1 MTPMRGLGPT
11 GLLLMPAARL
21 AVLAVDA
28 LWPRMRTA
36 GAVVTGWPPLVG
48 LRTRIGR
55 LPVALALP
63 LFLIPEAI
71 SRFGWVVS
79 AVMILHGEPLRAI
92 GLYVATKLIAGS
104 LALWI
109 CSATLPVLLRVPA
122 FASAYHTVERGRK
135 AAIRW
140 MRRGGGGRFAALMA
154 RVRAER
160 DIRRRLGADEAP
172 ATPADLGR

>member
-1 MTPMRGLGPT
+1 MMPMRGFGLT
-11 GLLLMPAARL
+11 GLLLMSAARL
-21 AVLAVDA
+21 AVLTMDAV
-28 LWPRMRTA
+28 WPRLRRA
-36 GAVVTGWPPLVG
+36 GALVTGWPPLVG

-71 SRFGWVVS
+71 SRSGWVVS
-79 AVMILHGEPLRAI
+79 AVLILHGEPLRAI
-92 GLYVATKLIAGS
+92 GCYLGTKLIAGS

-135 AAIRW
+135 AAMGW
-140 MRRGGGGRFAALMA
+140 VRRGGGGRFAALMA

-160 DIRRRLGADEAP
+160 DTAHRSSVDKAP
-172 ATPADLGR
+172 ATPADPGR